1 MNLSDN
7 QAYTLNFR
15 SIGQDV
21 MIWPFAK
28 IIDPE
33 VISIG
38 NAVIIDD
45 FVLLMGGANT
55 RIGNFVHI
63 ACHCSIVGGGEFDM
77 QDFAGLS
84 GGVRIYT
91 GSEDYSGNFLT
102 NPTVPAPYRVP
113 KRSYVRLQKHAI
125 IGANSVILP
134 GVTIGEGAAIGA
146 NSLVTGN
153 CDPWTVYFGSPA
165 KPYRRRPEERMR
177 ALEAQLRCDLFDK
190 NGAYISKKL

>member
-1 MNLSDN
+1 MAL
-7 QAYTLNFR
+7 
-15 SIGQDV
+15 
-21 MIWPFAK
+21 
-28 IIDPE
+28 
-33 VISIG
+33 SIG

-102 NPTVPAPYRVP
+102 NRT
-113 KRSYVRLQKHAI
+113 
-125 IGANSVILP
+125 LP
-134 GVTIGEGAAIGA
+134 GAKAFLCAPTKTCHYRGQQRYLA
-146 NSLVTGN
+146 
-153 CDPWTVYFGSPA
+153 GSH
-165 KPYRRRPEERMR
+165 YRRRCCYRG
-177 ALEAQLRCDLFDK
+177 QLVGDREL
-190 NGAYISKKL
+190 